1 MINEIAGKISNDLVK
16 IRRELHKIPELAF
29 EEYKTC
35 EFIENELKKLNIKY
49 EKPIKTGIVATLKG
63 KKGTGKTLL
72 IRADIDALPILEEND
87 LPYKSQNIG
96 KMHACGHDAHIT
108 SLLGVCK
115 ILKEINY
122 DFYGNIKVV
131 FQPAEESDGGA
142 LPIIETGIMNA
153 EPKVDGAVALHV
165 LPTYKVG
172 EIVYKDGSMMAS
184 PDDFKIILKGKGGHG
199 AMPEFCK
206 NPIYP
211 GGVLVSRLKNIV
223 SENFSDPSECVLSVC
238 TINAGTFYNII
249 PDTVEITGTARS
261 LTNEVREKI
270 ENLIEEYTKKVAD
283 EFDLEYEYRFNKQYP
298 PVINDVKM
306 NEILVK
312 SAKDIKEIKKIIK
325 LEKAFMTG
333 DDFSYFSNAVP
344 GTYFMLGAGND
355 KINVPLHSTNFEIDE
370 KCLHL
375 GAAILTQF
383 ALNYLNK

>member
-1 MINEIAGKISNDLVK
+1 MINKIAEKISNDLVK

-35 EFIENELKKLNIKY
+35 EFIENELKKLNISY
-49 EKPIKTGIVATLKG
+49 EKPINTGIIATLKG
-63 KKGTGKTLL
+63 KKGNGKTLL

-87 LPYKSQNIG
+87 LPYKSQNNG
-96 KMHACGHDAHIT
+96 KMHACGHDAHIA
-108 SLLGVCK
+108 SLLGVCR

-122 DFYGNIKVV
+122 DFYGNIKIV
-131 FQPAEESDGGA
+131 FQPAEEADGGA
-142 LPIIETGIMNA
+142 LPMIEKGIM
-153 EPKVDGAVALHV
+153 ESDPKVDGAVALHV
-165 LPTYKVG
+165 LPTYKTG

-199 AMPEFCK
+199 AMPELCK

-211 GGVLVSRLKNIV
+211 AGVLVSRLKDII
-223 SENFSDPSECVLSVC
+223 SENFSDPSECVVTVC

-249 PDTVEITGTARS
+249 PDSVEITGTARS

-270 ENLIEEYTKKVAD
+270 EELIEDYTKKVAN
-283 EFDLEYEYRFNKQYP
+283 EFDLKYEYRFNKQYP
-298 PVINDVKM
+298 PVINDSKM
-306 NEILVK
+306 NETLVK
-312 SAKDIKEIKKIIK
+312 SANDIKEIKKIVK

-333 DDFSYFSNAVP
+333 DDFAYFSKEVP

-370 KCLHL
+370 NCLHL
-375 GAAILTQF
+375 GAAILSQF
-383 ALNYLNK
+383 ALNYLNE